1 MLTKIYNN
9 KIFRFLIAGGV
20 AFLINLFLI
29 YWFIDDLGFNIPL
42 LKNVANVIS
51 IEISLIASFFIYLD
65 FPRINILA
73 MAKSLTEPELKP

>member
-29 YWFIDDLGFNIPL
+29 YWLIDNLGFNTP
-42 LKNVANVIS
+42 
-51 IEISLIASFFIYLD
+51 
-65 FPRINILA
+65 IL
-73 MAKSLTEPELKP
+73 E